1 MATNAREAFGHAL
14 RLEPS
19 LRDRMEIVSKCGI
32 ALTANP
38 AHALNHYNTG
48 KGHIVASA
56 EASLQSSAPIIWICC

>member
-1 MATNAREAFGHAL
+1 MPRAWSPRA
-14 RLEPS
+14 
-19 LRDRMEIVSKCGI
+19 IVRWIVAGI

-56 EASLQSSAPIIWICC
+56 EASLAKLGTDHLDLLLIHRP